1 MSSGGAVSERVPVS
15 VVMPCY
21 RAAKTVAAAV
31 QSVLEQTAPPLEL
44 IAVDDAS
51 DDETLRI
58 LEGLRTSLPQGLLKI
73 LSQPHN
79 KGAASARNAG
89 WAQARGDL
97 IAFLD
102 ADDTWHPRKLELQH
116 AFMSAHP
123 EVVLCG
129 HRSSVVERGEA
140 FGEVAKPQVTYP
152 SASSFLLR
160 NPFVTPSV
168 MLRRNL
174 PQRFLEGRRHMEDHL
189 LWTSIVLS
197 GGRAA
202 ILEADL
208 ARVHKASYGEAGLS
222 ANLWEMEKGE
232 LDNYRQLSRA
242 GLISAPT
249 AAGLQAFSLVK
260 FTKRLAVVAYRAVK

>member
-1 MSSGGAVSERVPVS
+1 MSPVGAVPERVPVS

-21 RAAKTVAAAV
+21 RAANTVAAAV
-31 QSVLEQTAPPLEL
+31 RSVREQTAPPLEL

-51 DDETLRI
+51 DDETLQVLTQLQKSSPW
-58 LEGLRTSLPQGLLKI
+58 LEVIR
-73 LSQPHN
+73 QPVN

-89 WAQARGDL
+89 WARARGDL

-102 ADDTWHPRKLELQH
+102 ADDTWHPRKLELQY
-116 AFMSAHP
+116 AFMAAHP
-123 EVVLCG
+123 EIALCG
-129 HRSSVVERGEA
+129 HRSSGAERGEGFA
-140 FGEVAKPQVTYP
+140 EAAAPPRVTYP
-152 SASSFLLR
+152 SPASFLLR
-160 NPFVTPSV
+160 NPFITPSV
-168 MLRRNL
+168 MLRRSV

-208 ARVHKASYGEAGLS
+208 ARVHKASYGEGGLS

-232 LDNYRQLSRA
+232 LDNYRQLHRA
-242 GLISAPT
+242 GFVSTPALL
-249 AAGLQAFSLVK
+249 GWQAFSLLK
-260 FTKRLAVVAYRAVK
+260 FIKRLAVVAYRAVK